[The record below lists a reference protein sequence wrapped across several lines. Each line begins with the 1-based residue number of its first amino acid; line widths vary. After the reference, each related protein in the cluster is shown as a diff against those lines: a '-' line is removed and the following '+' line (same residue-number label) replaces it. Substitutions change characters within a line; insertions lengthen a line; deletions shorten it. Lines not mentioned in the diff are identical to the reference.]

1 MSAENCRHQHLGNR
15 KLLEE
20 DAVEERGCNPENMF
34 WLGHPRQ
41 LRWSELKG
49 VIQMWTLS
57 GQSASEIVEGR
68 GLGNSSKEERG

>member
-15 KLLEE
+15 KLLEG

-49 VIQMWTLS
+49 TREYESHPNVGSEWT
-57 GQSASEIVEGR
+57 VCF
-68 GLGNSSKEERG
+68 